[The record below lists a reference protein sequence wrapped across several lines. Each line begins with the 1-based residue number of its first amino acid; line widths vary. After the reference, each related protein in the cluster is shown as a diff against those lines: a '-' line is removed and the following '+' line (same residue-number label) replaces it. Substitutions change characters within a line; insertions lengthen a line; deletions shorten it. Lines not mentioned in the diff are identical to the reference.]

1 MLLHLL
7 THLLPKCTK
16 YKFHDLSM
24 ALASL
29 LWQIQE
35 QKHIALSSFPARTLS
50 YCNSP
55 ITIYSAIFGLCNM
68 LFNKKMSA
76 RKPSKESKVLSPL
89 PQKCRLL
96 QPKHP
101 KVLVF
106 WTEFFYFHV
115 LPILVH
121 DVPSFLTTRN
131 QKHTHS
137 LSTTRHQK
145 KTLTHHASKNTH
157 TLSTLH
163 FIVLWF
169 GGRQHLLSCCVWT
182 NDKGLRLLA

>member
-1 MLLHLL
+1 MLLLHLL

-50 YCNSP
+50 NRNSP
-55 ITIYSAIFGLCNM
+55 ITMPYIVPSLVFAI
-68 LFNKKMSA
+68 FNKKTSA
-76 RKPSKESKVLSPL
+76 RKPSK
-89 PQKCRLL
+89 
-96 QPKHP
+96 
-101 KVLVF
+101 
-106 WTEFFYFHV
+106 EFFYFHV

-137 LSTTRHQK
+137 LSTTRNQK
-145 KTLTHHASKNTH
+145 KNTH
-157 TLSTLH
+157 TPHVKKYTHTHTHTHSFYFALH
-163 FIVLWF
+163 SSVVWRKTASPVL
-169 GGRQHLLSCCVWT
+169 
-182 NDKGLRLLA
+182 LRVD